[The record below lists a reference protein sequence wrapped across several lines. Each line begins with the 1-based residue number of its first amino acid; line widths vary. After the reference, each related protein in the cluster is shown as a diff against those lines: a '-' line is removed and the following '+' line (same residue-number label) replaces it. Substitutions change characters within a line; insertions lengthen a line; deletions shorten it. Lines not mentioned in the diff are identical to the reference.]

1 MTITCL
7 VGLGNH
13 GLGGA
18 DDHVAV
24 TCLDDFRQVLDSLLI
39 LDLGDDPDVLPLVTK
54 NLSVNVYK
62 CASLKVVAWAYTV
75 SGSVSVSSAC
85 LLDGLADGPE
95 LESPITEQREAA
107 SC

>member
-13 GLGGA
+13 ELGGA

-62 CASLKVVAWAYTV
+62 CVI
-75 SGSVSVSSAC
+75 GFQ
-85 LLDGLADGPE
+85 LL
-95 LESPITEQREAA
+95 
-107 SC
+107 

>member
-18 DDHVAV
+18 DDHVAA
-24 TCLDDFRQVLDSLLI
+24 TCLDAFRQVIDSLLI

-62 CASLKVVAWAYTV
+62 CVI
-75 SGSVSVSSAC
+75 GFQ
-85 LLDGLADGPE
+85 LL
-95 LESPITEQREAA
+95 
-107 SC
+107 

>member
-13 GLGGA
+13 GPGGA

-24 TCLDDFRQVLDSLLI
+24 TCLDDFRQVRDSLLI

-62 CASLKVVAWAYTV
+62 CVI
-75 SGSVSVSSAC
+75 GFQ
-85 LLDGLADGPE
+85 LL
-95 LESPITEQREAA
+95 
-107 SC
+107 